1 VNLNLDLTTAAA
13 LAVAALA
20 GLAVGIEREWS
31 GHASGP
37 NARFAGVRSFLL
49 LGLLGGVAGWLLAGG
64 LTAVGVLLLGAGS
77 ALSVAAYV
85 MAARRGGSSSAAD
98 ETPVGGTT
106 ELAALVV
113 LAIGAVSGLGY
124 PLLTSAVAAVMV
136 LALAEKTRIHSAI
149 ARIGQP
155 ELAAALQFA
164 VLALVILPILPAGPY
179 GPFGSIRPRSLWV
192 LVLIFSGLNFAGY
205 LAGRAIGPRRG
216 YNLTGVIGGLVSSTA
231 VTLRF
236 SIKSREEPVAS
247 HGLALGVIGACTV
260 VIVRVLAVT
269 TILRPPV
276 TLALLPY
283 LVPALVMGA
292 VAYAIASRQRQGG
305 NEAESLP
312 PSKNPLGLWAAIKM
326 AVAFQ
331 LVLLLV
337 PLAKELWGSSAV
349 VVSAAVLGLT
359 DMDALTLSMA
369 RLEGPDAIALGAVGI
384 AVGLL
389 ANTILKLGLS
399 LVLGA
404 VPFRRIAATGLAL
417 IGVASAFGLWIGRS
431 L

>member
-1 VNLNLDLTTAAA
+1 
-13 LAVAALA
+13 
-20 GLAVGIEREWS
+20 
-31 GHASGP
+31 
-37 NARFAGVRSFLL
+37 
-49 LGLLGGVAGWLLAGG
+49 
-64 LTAVGVLLLGAGS
+64 
-77 ALSVAAYV
+77 
-85 MAARRGGSSSAAD
+85 
-98 ETPVGGTT
+98 
-106 ELAALVV
+106 
-113 LAIGAVSGLGY
+113 
-124 PLLTSAVAAVMV
+124 
-136 LALAEKTRIHSAI
+136 
-149 ARIGQP
+149 
-155 ELAAALQFA
+155 
-164 VLALVILPILPAGPY
+164 
-179 GPFGSIRPRSLWV
+179 
-192 LVLIFSGLNFAGY
+192 
-205 LAGRAIGPRRG
+205 
-216 YNLTGVIGGLVSSTA
+216 
-231 VTLRF
+231 
-236 SIKSREEPVAS
+236 
-247 HGLALGVIGACTV
+247 
-260 VIVRVLAVT
+260 
-269 TILRPPV
+269 
-276 TLALLPY
+276 
-283 LVPALVMGA
+283 MGA

>member
-1 VNLNLDLTTAAA
+1 MNLSLDLTTAAA

-20 GLAVGIEREWS
+20 GLAVGVEREWS

-37 NARFAGVRSFLL
+37 NARFAGARSFLL
-49 LGLLGGVAGWLLAGG
+49 LGLLGGIAGWLLAGG
-64 LTAVGVLLLGAGS
+64 LTAVGVLLLAAGS

-85 MAARRGGSSSAAD
+85 VTARRGGSSSTAD
-98 ETPVGGTT
+98 ETPIGGTT
-106 ELAALVV
+106 EVAALVV

-136 LALAEKTRIHSAI
+136 LALAEKTRIHRAI
-149 ARIGQP
+149 GRIGQP

-164 VLALVILPILPAGPY
+164 VLALVILPLLPVGPY

-216 YNLTGVIGGLVSSTA
+216 YSFTGLIGGLVSSTA
-231 VTLRF
+231 VTFRF
-236 SIKSREEPVAS
+236 SLKSREEPAAS
-247 HGLALGVIGACTV
+247 HGLALGVVGACTV
-260 VIVRVLAVT
+260 VIVRVLALT
-269 TILRPPV
+269 TILRPTV

-292 VAYAIASRQRQGG
+292 VAYAIASRHRDGEG
-305 NEAESLP
+305 ESLA
-312 PSKNPLGLWAAIKM
+312 PSKNPLGLWEAIKM

-337 PLAKELWGSSAV
+337 PLAKQSWGSSAV
-349 VVSAAVLGLT
+349 VVSAALLGLT
-359 DMDALTLSMA
+359 DMDALTLSMT
-369 RLEGPDAIALGAVGI
+369 RLDGPDAVALGALGI

-389 ANTILKLGLS
+389 ANTILKLSLS

-404 VPFRRIAATGLAL
+404 VPFRRVAATGLAIIAL
-417 IGVASAFGLWIGRS
+417 ASAFGLWIGRGF
-431 L
+431 